1 MIINI
6 CIVLFYENE
15 VELFFDEESLTKTD
29 HDDKESFI
37 YFMKKS
43 LILLDYI
50 HKKGIVHR
58 NIKSNTLVNTE
69 GGFGFMDFI
78 LKDFYYSCFYDDDDD
93 ATNCSL
99 NNININV
106 FFKKLYDKE

>member
-1 MIINI
+1 
-6 CIVLFYENE
+6 
-15 VELFFDEESLTKTD
+15 
-29 HDDKESFI
+29 
-37 YFMKKS
+37 MKKS

-69 GGFGFMDFI
+69 GGFGFMGFI

-106 FFKKLYDKE
+106 FFKKLYDKDKYTFDIWKTYYIFCLIFYFVTITTAKDKENILILRM